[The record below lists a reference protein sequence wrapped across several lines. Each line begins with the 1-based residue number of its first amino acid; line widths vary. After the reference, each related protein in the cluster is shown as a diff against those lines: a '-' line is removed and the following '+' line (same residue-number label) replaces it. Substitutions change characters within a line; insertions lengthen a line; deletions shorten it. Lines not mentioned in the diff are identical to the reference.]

1 MWVVE
6 ALEAAEFSGAQFW
19 AVAATEAINQLVGL
33 FTVDCDGPVA
43 IQALEFTG
51 NRLVQLTARGGGVHT
66 EGQDPLLPRR
76 SIPNRDDLE
85 GVRSYQ
91 CCGAYEP
98 AGHVPSRRP
107 RLVQRDRIRSAGGN

>member
-66 EGQDPLLPRR
+66 EGQDRT
-76 SIPNRDDLE
+76 
-85 GVRSYQ
+85 V
-91 CCGAYEP
+91 
-98 AGHVPSRRP
+98 HSR
-107 RLVQRDRIRSAGGN
+107 LASWQNNGCDRTC